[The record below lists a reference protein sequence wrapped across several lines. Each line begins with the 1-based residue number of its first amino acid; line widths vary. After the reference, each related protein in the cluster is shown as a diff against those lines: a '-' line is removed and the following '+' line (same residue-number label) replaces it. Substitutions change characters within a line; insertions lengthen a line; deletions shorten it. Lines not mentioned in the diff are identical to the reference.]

1 MKVFVSRLIPEDIK
15 SILTE
20 AGHELKIWQEN
31 RALTGEEMIAAC
43 KDADALF
50 CISQPLDANFFN
62 QCPQL
67 KVVATSSVGFDH
79 IDIAKATEL
88 GIPVG
93 HTPGVLSK
101 ATSDIA
107 FLLMQMVARK
117 AFFWHRQILED
128 NWGFAQPFENL
139 GFDLK
144 GKTLGIFGLGRIG
157 TDLAKSAQGAFDMQ
171 VIYHNRN
178 RNEEAEQFLRARY
191 VSFDEL
197 LEQSDVLSIHANL
210 NEDNKGIFDAKAF
223 AKMKPDAI
231 FINTARGGLH
241 NEADLFN
248 ALEDGAI
255 GGAGLDVT
263 NPEPMK
269 ADNPLLKM
277 KNTAILPHIGSATKE
292 TRWAMLE
299 LTARN
304 IVAGLAGEALPA
316 RVDPGS
322 E

>member
-1 MKVFVSRLIPEDIK
+1 MKIFITRLIPEDIK
-15 SILTE
+15 SILLD
-20 AGHELKIWQEN
+20 AGHEVDIWQEN
-31 RALTGEEMIAAC
+31 RELSNEELIAAC
-43 KDADALF
+43 KNADALF
-50 CISQPLDANFFN
+50 CISQPLDANFFEE
-62 QCPQL
+62 CPQL
-67 KVVATSSVGFDH
+67 KVVATSSVGYDH
-79 IDIAKATEL
+79 IDVKKATEL

-117 AFFWHRQILED
+117 AFYWNRQILED

-157 TDLAKSAQGAFDMQ
+157 IELAKSAQGAFEMP
-171 VIYHNRN
+171 VIYHNRS
-178 RNEEAEQFLRARY
+178 RNEKAEQLLGARY
-191 VSFDEL
+191 VGFDEL
-197 LEQSDVLSIHANL
+197 LEQSDVLSVHANL
-210 NEDNKGIFDAKAF
+210 NEENKGIFNAQAF
-223 AKMKPDAI
+223 AKMKADAI

-241 NEADLFN
+241 NEAELCK
-248 ALEDGAI
+248 ALEDGII

-263 NPEPMK
+263 NPEPMS

-304 IVAGLAGEALPA
+304 ILAGLAGEPLPA
-316 RVDPGS
+316 RVDP
-322 E
+322 EEK